1 MLRYPY
7 QRWGLLILTALVG
20 LYLVLPL
27 TVSLAVTQWLRH
39 HGYQNVIVQL
49 GYPGWRSLSIPVVS
63 FQLELDDER
72 LMISLTD
79 ITVRYRLMDLL
90 QGQVDRVDLPYVAV
104 QVLSNPQPASGRGE
118 RAGEEGSNG
127 EGSPWNMVTAGDL
140 LRRLPVLPFRE
151 VRVEEATV
159 FREQATGPLRKVSIK
174 GVILQQDGELGGH
187 LTFKGRETASYG
199 LTVSG
204 HSASTW
210 SATLV
215 SQRPQASTILTW
227 QSTAQA
233 AGEQVHIEGKL
244 DVNVR
249 EVAPFI
255 ALMLPIG
262 PELEKV
268 SGQVVVQWT
277 GTAAAESSLTSLR
290 DDPHSMFDGTFQ
302 STVVLP
308 AVKGIARNIAVVC
321 SGRFTGNP
329 MRFEWT
335 VNPGV
340 LLSATVNT
348 QPQFVPEVVRA
359 LLPQGDQPLRIE
371 PVQAVH
377 GALYWT
383 ESPLRLTVEGPVA
396 VMYGMASGPLVAEF
410 KADKATVVGG
420 ELDTAEG
427 TFRIQGAMPRFVAS
441 GLSSKAAV
449 GALYGQLALAQHEVR
464 GQLLAPSAVT
474 VTQMQAAGVVIPSAT
489 VHIKE
494 PVSVHCTL
502 ASVQCAG
509 GPGTFALQIPTS
521 RLAGYDLK
529 LADSVIALR
538 RAELV
543 GTSWNAQGVV
553 NVTGV
558 MVEPL
563 PLAVPATNWRAEF
576 SANQAGVKAEVH
588 GHLPSGE
595 RVVTAKVEQAFA
607 EGKGSLR
614 GSVGPLQF
622 NAKERRLRTLVP
634 TLPDSFDL
642 IDGRFTA
649 TADLAWSVGGAA
661 VVQGQRVVLHPGSVT
676 IQADNL
682 SGMFRE
688 IAVQGFSTTLVL
700 RTTGFDQIAT
710 RQPAAVTVASVQTGI
725 ELANL
730 KTTVDLSWMLS
741 GAGPVVDLRDIQGE
755 LFGGTM
761 TCPAVHL
768 DPAKPPAQ
776 WTISLREI
784 DLAKVLSVEQQKG
797 VEGTGLLNGTLP
809 ITLTAAGVSVKD
821 GTIEAQ
827 PPGGVIRYT
836 ATPEAGKLLAE
847 SDQSLKLVA
856 QALNNFHY
864 NVLRVGV
871 QYREDGLLQLA
882 ARLEGKNPDM
892 KKTPPIHFNL
902 TVQENIPALLK
913 SLRTVQ
919 DIGESL
925 KQRAQKG

>member
-1 MLRYPY
+1 MLRSPY

-49 GYPGWRSLSIPVVS
+49 GYPGWRGLSIPVVS
-63 FQLELDDER
+63 FQLDLDDER

-79 ITVRYRLMDLL
+79 ITLRYRLTDLL
-90 QGQVDRVDLPYVAV
+90 QGQVDRVELPYVAV
-104 QVLSNPQPASGRGE
+104 QVLSNPQPAPDRGAH
-118 RAGEEGSNG
+118 AGMGLNIG

-233 AGEQVHIEGKL
+233 SGAQVHIEGKL

-255 ALMLPIG
+255 ALILPIG

-302 STVVLP
+302 SSIALP

-329 MRFEWT
+329 TRFEWT

-371 PVQAVH
+371 PAQAVH

-383 ESPLRLTVEGPVA
+383 ESPLRLTVEGPVK
-396 VMYGMASGPLVAEF
+396 VMYGMSSGPLVAEF
-410 KADKATVVGG
+410 TADNATVVGG
-420 ELDTAEG
+420 EFETAEG
-427 TFRIQGAMPRFVAS
+427 TFRIQGAMPRVVTGGLAS
-441 GLSSKAAV
+441 REAV
-449 GALYGQLALAQHEVR
+449 GALHGQVVLVQHEIKGQLQP
-464 GQLLAPSAVT
+464 PSALT
-474 VTQMQAAGVVIPSAT
+474 VTQMQIAGVVVPSAT
-489 VHIKE
+489 FRVKE
-494 PVSVHCTL
+494 PVSVRCAL
-502 ASVQCAG
+502 VSVQCTG
-509 GPGTFALQIPTS
+509 GPGTFAFQVPTS

-543 GTSWNAQGVV
+543 GTSWNAQGAVSLA
-553 NVTGV
+553 GV

-563 PLAVPATNWRAEF
+563 PLSLPATNWRAEF
-576 SANQAGVKAEVH
+576 SANQAGVKVDVQ
-588 GHLPSGE
+588 GHLSSGE
-595 RVVTAKVEQAFA
+595 RIVTAKIEQAFA

-622 NAKERRLRTLVP
+622 NAKERRLRTLIP
-634 TLPDSFDL
+634 TLPDSIDL

-661 VVQGQRVVLHPGSVT
+661 FGQNSGFVLHPGSITV
-676 IQADNL
+676 QADNL
-682 SGMFRE
+682 SGLYRE
-688 IAVQGFSTTLVL
+688 VAVQGFSTTLVL
-700 RTTGFDQIAT
+700 KTTGFDHVAT
-710 RQPAAVTVASVQTGI
+710 RQPAAVTVASVDTGV
-725 ELANL
+725 EFTNL
-730 KTTVDLSWMLS
+730 KTTVDVDWTVS
-741 GAGPVVDLRDIQGE
+741 GTGPAIELRDIQGE

-761 TCPAVHL
+761 TSPSVHVDLAKAPARL
-768 DPAKPPAQ
+768 A
-776 WTISLREI
+776 ISLREI
-784 DLAKVLSVEQQKG
+784 DLAKVLSLEQQKG
-797 VEGTGLLNGTLP
+797 IDGTGLLNGTLP
-809 ITLTAAGVSVKD
+809 LTITAAGVSVKD

-836 ATPEAGKLLAE
+836 TTAEAGKLPAE
-847 SDQSLKLVA
+847 SDHSLRLVS

-871 QYREDGLLQLA
+871 QYREDGQLQLS

-902 TVQENIPALLK
+902 TVQENIPTLLK
-913 SLRTVQ
+913 SLRVTQ
-919 DIGESL
+919 DIEASL
-925 KQRAQKG
+925 RQRVQKR